1 MRPVTQINQIYG
13 YLRVSTP
20 EQVRSGVSLRQQENA
35 IRKFVKEKYNRNVDE
50 FFVDDG
56 VSGTVPILDRAGTR
70 S

>member
-50 FFVDDG
+50 FLLMMGFLGPFLFWIELALV
-56 VSGTVPILDRAGTR
+56 R
-70 S
+70 